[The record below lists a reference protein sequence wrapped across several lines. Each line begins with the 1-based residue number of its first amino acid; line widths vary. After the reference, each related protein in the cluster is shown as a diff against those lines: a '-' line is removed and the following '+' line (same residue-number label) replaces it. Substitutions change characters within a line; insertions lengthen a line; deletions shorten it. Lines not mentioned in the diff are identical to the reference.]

1 MNLLN
6 IGENIQKL
14 RIKANLTQAQL
25 AEYIGVSQS
34 AIYYWEKGKR
44 EPNTDTILK
53 LVEIFHITLDELYGF
68 EIDTT
73 EERFKKACEW
83 LENAGFE
90 LSAPNEN
97 DFFQKY
103 SIDDFEH
110 GTICKMD
117 KVEIIDIVE
126 SCVKDANEIRDE
138 IAIKY
143 IRKSIFK

>member
-1 MNLLN
+1 MN

-34 AIYYWEKGKR
+34 AVYYWEKGKR
-44 EPNTDTILK
+44 EPNTETIKK
-53 LVEIFHITLDELYGF
+53 LVDIFHISLDELYGF

-73 EERFKKACEW
+73 EERFRKACEW

-103 SIDDFEH
+103 CIDDPEY

-117 KVEIIDIVE
+117 KIDIIDIIE
-126 SCVKDANEIRDE
+126 NCVNDANEIRDE
-138 IAIKY
+138 IAIKF